1 MEKVQIR
8 LNDSA
13 IRNLH
18 SAILVGN
25 RPHSYPYRGG
35 VLAKLTPK
43 RHKNECPDIGQWLQS
58 SLLLH
63 FRQGDEKNIREFVR
77 EETRALLIS
86 PILFD
91 NELQKCY
98 NLVS

>member
-43 RHKNECPDIGQWLQS
+43 RHKNECPDIG
-58 SLLLH
+58 H
-63 FRQGDEKNIREFVR
+63 C
-77 EETRALLIS
+77 T
-86 PILFD
+86 
-91 NELQKCY
+91 
-98 NLVS
+98 